1 MLKNTDSSR
10 ALLLPLHKDLDEQ
23 NVCVCVCVCY
33 TFIWFYQIKDV
44 KTYTA

>member
-23 NVCVCVCVCY
+23 NVCVY
-33 TFIWFYQIKDV
+33 TIIWLNQIIDV
-44 KTYTA
+44 KNHTA

>member
-23 NVCVCVCVCY
+23 NVCVCVCVY
-33 TFIWFYQIKDV
+33 TIIWLNQIIDV

>member
-23 NVCVCVCVCY
+23 NVCVCVY
-33 TFIWFYQIKDV
+33 TIIWLNQIIDV